1 MASYIIRRVIISVPV
16 LFLVTVVIF
25 VFVDLSPGSPIVAML
40 TGEEML
46 TVNSSSQQEFIAAQK
61 ERLGLNAP
69 APIRYLKWLSGVIR
83 GKLGVS
89 LIYSESVSKMI
100 SDRIGGTLLIMGIAL
115 LESSVLGMI
124 VGIISAVWQY
134 SLVDYLGTFF
144 SFTGVSMPS
153 FFIALLFIY
162 MFSLKLGWFPVAGM
176 YDPGQEPAP
185 LTLLYHAFLPSLVL
199 GWDSMANITRYT
211 RSEVLET
218 IRQDYVTTARAKGLA
233 EGIVIGKHVLR
244 NALLPV
250 VTIIGL
256 RIPWLIGGAVIVE
269 TVFAWP
275 GLGRMS
281 VNAVYNKDYPVI
293 MSFNLLIAVGVLV
306 TNLLT
311 DISYGIID
319 PRVRYE

>member
-1 MASYIIRRVIISVPV
+1 
-16 LFLVTVVIF
+16 
-25 VFVDLSPGSPIVAML
+25 
-40 TGEEML
+40 
-46 TVNSSSQQEFIAAQK
+46 
-61 ERLGLNAP
+61 
-69 APIRYLKWLSGVIR
+69 
-83 GKLGVS
+83 
-89 LIYSESVSKMI
+89 MI

-115 LESSVLGMI
+115 LESSVLGII

-162 MFSLKLGWFPVAGM
+162 MFSLRLGWFPAAGM
-176 YDPGQEPAP
+176 YDPGQEPTF